1 MWCGKRS
8 AISNQRSASEAVS
21 EKLPAGIGMN
31 VRSLAVRVLKT
42 PGFVDDA
49 LAPVR
54 ETLPDRRD
62 KALLTAIVY
71 GATRHRLTLDA
82 IARAA
87 SGRKM
92 IDSELLPIL
101 RVALYQLIFLSK
113 VPAHAAVNEAVE
125 EARRTAPK
133 AAPFV
138 NATLRGAQRL
148 EGGPNLLPRPGLPPL
163 GLKAELWGSD
173 PAQRLSVA
181 YSHPEWLVRR
191 WLGHGWNLERVEAI
205 CAADNIPPVVTV
217 AGGTDIKAISG
228 DPRDVDGIRDGTLRV
243 QDETAARVAPLLD
256 PKPGET
262 ILDLCAAPGGKS
274 AHLAALLDG
283 KGLVVALDVSPERTR
298 LVRDSCRAFG
308 NVRIV
313 VGDGRHP
320 PLRPVFDGVLA
331 DVPCSNSAVLGR
343 RADARWRLS
352 TGDFAKLRPLQDAL
366 LDASASL
373 LKPGGR
379 LVYSTCSLEPDE
391 NEVRIAAFLKR
402 HPGFKE
408 GIVVSTDPA
417 RGVGGGFACRI
428 G

>member
-1 MWCGKRS
+1 
-8 AISNQRSASEAVS
+8 VV
-21 EKLPAGIGMN
+21 N

-54 ETLPDRRD
+54 ETVGDPRDR
-62 KALLTAIVY
+62 ALLTALVY

-82 IARAA
+82 LARAS
-87 SGRKM
+87 SGRKT
-92 IDSELLPIL
+92 IDAGLLPIL
-101 RVALYQLIFLSK
+101 RVALYQLLFLSK

-125 EARRTAPK
+125 EAKKTAPK
-133 AAPFV
+133 AAAFV
-138 NATLRGAQRL
+138 NAVLRGAQRL
-148 EGGPNLLPRPGLPPL
+148 EGGPHQLPRPGLPLL
-163 GLKAELWGSD
+163 GLSVALWGKD
-173 PAQRLSVA
+173 EAERLSVA

-191 WLGHGWNLERVEAI
+191 WLGHGWPLDRVEAI
-205 CAADNIPPVVTV
+205 CAANNIPPVVTV
-217 AGGTDIKAISG
+217 VGGSGLKAISG
-228 DPRDVDGIRDGTLRV
+228 DPRDVEGFREGTLRV
-243 QDETAARVAPLLD
+243 QDETAARVAPMLD

-298 LVRDSCRAFG
+298 FVRDSCRAFG

-313 VGDGRHP
+313 VGNGRWP

-331 DVPCSNSAVLGR
+331 DVPCSNTAVLGR

-352 TGDFAKLRPLQDAL
+352 TGDFAKLHPLQDAL
-366 LDASASL
+366 LDAAASL

-391 NEVRIAAFLKR
+391 NEVRIAAFLQR
-402 HPGFKE
+402 HPGFRTGAE
-408 GIVVSTDPA
+408 IRTDPA
-417 RGVGGGFACRI
+417 RGIGGGYACLLRL
-428 G
+428 GLELRPESPRA